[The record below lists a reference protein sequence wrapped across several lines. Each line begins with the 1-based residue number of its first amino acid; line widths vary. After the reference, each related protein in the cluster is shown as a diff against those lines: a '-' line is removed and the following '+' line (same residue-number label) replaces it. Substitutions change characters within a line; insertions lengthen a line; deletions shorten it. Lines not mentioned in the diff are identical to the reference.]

1 MCELFGMSTR
11 HPSTVTLS
19 LEEFSRHGGLSGP
32 HKDGWGIAWYEDRDI
47 RLVKE
52 AFPAAGSA
60 CVRFVQE
67 HPFRSPLVVSHVRKA
82 TQGQVATRNC
92 QPFIRELGGAW
103 HSFAHNGD
111 LSGLY
116 DDGRFHVRSFR
127 PVGET
132 DSEHAF
138 CALLERL
145 QGLWRTGAV
154 PGIQER
160 FEAISRFA
168 SDLRDLGPGNFIYCD
183 GDALFAHAHKRH
195 QADGTIRAPGLW
207 RLARHCEEG
216 GELVAQ
222 GLSVEAHDG
231 EQDVLLV
238 ASVPL
243 TGEPWVPLAE
253 GSVLAARLGRV
264 VADGRP
270 ACPDPALQVERTAQV
285 RNT

>member
-1 MCELFGMSTR
+1 MCELFAMSTR
-11 HPSTVTLS
+11 RPSTVTLS

-32 HKDGWGIAWYEDRDI
+32 HKDGWGIAWYEERDI

-67 HPFRSPLVVSHVRKA
+67 HPFRSPLVIAHVRKA

-92 QPFIRELGGAW
+92 QPLVRELGGAW
-103 HSFAHNGD
+103 HCFAHNGD
-111 LSGLY
+111 LLGVRE
-116 DDGRFHVRSFR
+116 DARFRAGAFR

-132 DSEHAF
+132 DSEYAF

-145 QGLWRTGAV
+145 RGLWLGDCAPVVEARLEV
-154 PGIQER
+154 VER
-160 FEAISRFA
+160 FAGE
-168 SDLRDLGPGNFIYCD
+168 LRELGPANFVYSD
-183 GDALFAHAHKRH
+183 GDTLFAHGHRRH
-195 QADGTIRAPGLW
+195 QADGSVRAPGLW

-222 GLSVEAHDG
+222 GLSVEARDG

-243 TGEPWVPLAE
+243 TGEHWIPLAE
-253 GSVLAARLGRV
+253 GEVIAARLGAAVITRS
-264 VADGRP
+264 G
-270 ACPDPALQVERTAQV
+270 
-285 RNT
+285 